1 MHALEELPL
10 PTPLRTFSDM
20 EALIDRAGF
29 APAAAQIGA
38 RALRCWHVCPAGKP
52 DVGLIGDS
60 RLGGS
65 PVLEAGRPWP
75 KSRHGRSLS
84 FIGQF
89 RLSDLSRV
97 DAVTPLPATG
107 LLSLFAGE
115 FGIGPIE
122 ALALV
127 TPVGTTVTH
136 LTRQAE
142 DDFNE
147 ETPGYPLG
155 HLRPTCVRL
164 EPGVSFT
171 EDLWRL
177 DRIKDA
183 SPGGGDIDALMEG
196 GQAVPEGAAG
206 QLLGHIHAEDEC
218 LLRRADFEDIGR
230 PHQVGLVK
238 FGSWE
243 AWEEAKKIRH
253 TFRRGLF
260 RKPQIHHP
268 WTAKDDDNVRWVLAH
283 QAEIAAGIQRWRL
296 LLALE
301 SSRSMDLGIGA
312 LFFFAPLDDTGR
324 MDLSRVRMAGRWD

>member
-1 MHALEELPL
+1 MPALEELPL

-20 EALIDRAGF
+20 EALIDRTGF
-29 APAAAQIGA
+29 APAAAQIRA

-60 RLGGS
+60 RVGGS
-65 PVLEAGRPWP
+65 PVLETGRPWP
-75 KSRHGRSLS
+75 VSRHGRLLS
-84 FIGQF
+84 FVGQF
-89 RLSDLSRV
+89 RLSDLSWV
-97 DAVTPLPATG
+97 DAVIPLPATG

-115 FGIGPIE
+115 FGIGPTE

-127 TPVGTTVTH
+127 TPVGTTVTP
-136 LTRQAE
+136 LAPPAE
-142 DDFNE
+142 DDVDE
-147 ETPGYPLG
+147 EAPGYTLG
-155 HLRPTCVRL
+155 HLRPTRVRL

-171 EDLWRL
+171 EDAWRL

-196 GQAVPEGAAG
+196 AEAVPEGATG
-206 QLLGHIHAEDEC
+206 QLLGHVRTEDER
-218 LLRRADFEDIGR
+218 LLRRAYFEDIGR
-230 PHQVGLVK
+230 PEQVGLVQ

-243 AWEEAKKIRH
+243 AWEEAKKTRH
-253 TFRRGLF
+253 AIRRGLF
-260 RKPQIHHP
+260 RKPHIHQP

-301 SSRSMDLGIGA
+301 SSPSMDLAIGA
-312 LFFFAPLDDTGR
+312 LSFFAPLDDTGR